1 MALFDNVIVC
11 VYYVLLLL
19 VHIPTVFCPGRAGQ
33 VTAWLNIALHLA
45 LMPPLALVVSAGI
58 EEAVLLYMIS
68 VFVLVALTCLRD
80 ALAKR
85 RAARAAAEAAASAEE
100 NEHKEERFV

>member
-1 MALFDNVIVC
+1 MALFSNVFVC

-19 VHIPTVFCPGRAGQ
+19 LHVPTVFFSGRVGQ
-33 VTAWLNIALHLA
+33 VTAWLNIAMHLA

-58 EEAVLLYMIS
+58 EEAVLLYMVS
-68 VFVLVALTCLRD
+68 VFVLVSLTYLRD

-85 RAARAAAEAAASAEE
+85 RAARAAEEAAVLTEE
-100 NEHKEERFV
+100 NEHKEEKCI